1 MTFGISVITIAMT
14 TAAALHAGEMPGEK
28 TFSNSVG
35 MKFVRIEPGGY
46 RG

>member
-14 TAAALHAGEMPGEK
+14 TAAALQGGEMPREK
-28 TFSNSVG
+28 TFTNGMG
-35 MKFVRIEPGGY
+35 MKFVRIEPGRY